1 MVVNLSDFSEKGC
14 KTLKKKP
21 TPREG
26 LTFNKVA
33 DSNIS
38 GCHNNNTMLRI
49 PFSKASSFVLRPL
62 VYIRII

>member
-14 KTLKKKP
+14 KNSKKKKKKP

-49 PFSKASSFVLRPL
+49 SF
-62 VYIRII
+62 